1 MGREDLAARFAE
13 KLNLP
18 KEEKRLQCLECS
30 GNSYEE
36 CYRQGQIRT
45 CGSTETSCMLEVR
58 FEGSVNS
65 KNGPQG
71 SDNFFIKNCFS
82 GAFLL
87 SLAELS
93 C

>member
-58 FEGSVNS
+58 FQGSVSS
-65 KNGPQG
+65 KKGPQG
-71 SDNFFIKNCFS
+71 SDNIFILFRN
-82 GAFLL
+82 
-87 SLAELS
+87 
-93 C
+93 